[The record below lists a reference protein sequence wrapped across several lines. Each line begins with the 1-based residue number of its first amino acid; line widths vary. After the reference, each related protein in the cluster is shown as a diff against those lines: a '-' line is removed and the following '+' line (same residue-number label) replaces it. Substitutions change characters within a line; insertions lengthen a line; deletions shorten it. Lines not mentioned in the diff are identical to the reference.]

1 MVQVQGSVWLWTLF
15 HFRRLHRDL
24 CIQTHVRFRIFNHPG
39 ILPQTVIT
47 EYIVTTFVGILF
59 WEAFE
64 QTRTSFFLDKIL
76 RSSYR
81 RTKELLSYQWDA
93 LEHTLSKKNILDVG
107 QKIRAWLTGDF
118 MERIPKIRGDV
129 FVSISFASLLQGHRD
144 SLAGPLGE
152 VFMESIRDRWPDLS
166 DASIDEFR
174 LTCRRITPTNRFPE

>member
-1 MVQVQGSVWLWTLF
+1 MALAIARRIGFEISEEDLWSKF
-15 HFRRLHRDL
+15 KDL
-24 CIQTHVRFRIFNHPG
+24 SGYGLYFTFVGFIAIYAFKHMFGFVFSIIPG

-93 LEHTLSKKNILDVG
+93 LKHTLSKKNILDVG

-118 MERIPKIRGDV
+118 MKG
-129 FVSISFASLLQGHRD
+129 
-144 SLAGPLGE
+144 
-152 VFMESIRDRWPDLS
+152 
-166 DASIDEFR
+166 FR
-174 LTCRRITPTNRFPE
+174 RSW